1 MFFIG
6 VYTPC
11 MEQENIPPQNYE
23 WQISTPPDEGEM
35 FDSNA
40 LYSIPEFL
48 RILRVIM
55 NRHFDDPELGG
66 MIEVM
71 EIWEKKVLDLMGNDD
86 GAPVD
91 YLVGFW
97 EDVQRVTRIRFE
109 LRTNTN
115 GNNSSLKNS

>member
-1 MFFIG
+1 
-6 VYTPC
+6 

-86 GAPVD
+86 GGSKWGENFEGVELDPV
-91 YLVGFW
+91 
-97 EDVQRVTRIRFE
+97 
-109 LRTNTN
+109 
-115 GNNSSLKNS
+115 SSLTPSF